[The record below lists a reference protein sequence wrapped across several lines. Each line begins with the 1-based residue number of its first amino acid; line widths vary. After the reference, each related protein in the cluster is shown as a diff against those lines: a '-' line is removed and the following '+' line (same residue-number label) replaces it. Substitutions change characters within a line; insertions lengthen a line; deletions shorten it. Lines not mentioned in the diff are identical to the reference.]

1 MEWIHDIKGQQY
13 EQLLKILF
21 AHCDTVR
28 CIVIEDVGDYFEE
41 IAYECLEKN
50 YVTQW
55 PLTRLGHEAVPVL
68 QYTFRCH
75 YNTEQFFK
83 RKQSTLFSWQMPYPE
98 DLSFWKDEQC
108 LFAVCSHEQYVE
120 IDPALQKKVGN
131 LLGKRC

>member
-21 AHCDTVR
+21 AHCDTVQ

-41 IAYECLEKN
+41 IAYECLEKK

-55 PLTRLGHEAVPVL
+55 PLTSLGHEAVPVL

-75 YNTEQFFK
+75 YNTEQFF
-83 RKQSTLFSWQMPYPE
+83 RCIQCSLFWMDGIDIKILFMIICLCLPE
-98 DLSFWKDEQC
+98 TGE
-108 LFAVCSHEQYVE
+108 FA
-120 IDPALQKKVGN
+120 
-131 LLGKRC
+131 GKTQEGRL